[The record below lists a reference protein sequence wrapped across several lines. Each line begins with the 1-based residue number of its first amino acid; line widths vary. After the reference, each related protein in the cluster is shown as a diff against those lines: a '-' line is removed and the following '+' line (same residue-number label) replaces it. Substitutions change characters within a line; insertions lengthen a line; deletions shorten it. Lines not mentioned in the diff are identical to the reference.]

1 MDREILFKSKTY
13 NDFEYKSNNIKI
25 KDYEKKE
32 EKLNLILDL
41 DNTLI
46 LAKKFNIINDT
57 NKIKLQ
63 KKKYKKNLLTTYQI
77 NNFFFFIYKRCY
89 LKYFLILANINFN
102 LYIFTNSKKI
112 YANKII
118 NKLYEL
124 CPELNLINIIT
135 NDENK
140 SYIKS
145 LHRINQLNINNLYI
159 EENYNYLKKKSIIID
174 DCNKFWPFDSENIY
188 NIIPFIKESND
199 NYLVELIQNLLII
212 KNSYISYNLNIF
224 ELLNIFNE

>member
-1 MDREILFKSKTY
+1 MDRKILLKSKTC
-13 NDFEYKSNNIKI
+13 NDLENNSNNIKI
-25 KDYEKKE
+25 KNNKKKE

-46 LAKKFNIINDT
+46 LAKKFNINYET
-57 NKIKLQ
+57 NKINLQ
-63 KKKYKKNLLTTYQI
+63 KKKYKKNLLTTFQL
-77 NNFFFFIYKRCY
+77 NDFFYFIYKRCY

-102 LYIFTNSKKI
+102 LFIFTNSKKI

-124 CPELNLINIIT
+124 YPELNLINIIT

-145 LHRINQLNINNLYI
+145 LQRINQLNTDNICI
-159 EENYNYLKKKSIIID
+159 EENYNCLKKNSIIID
-174 DCNKFWPFDSENIY
+174 DCNKLWPFDSENIY
-188 NIIPFIKESND
+188 NIIPFLKESND
-199 NYLVELIQNLLII
+199 NYLIELIQNLLII
-212 KNSYISYNLNIF
+212 KNSYTSYDLNIF

>member
-1 MDREILFKSKTY
+1 MDRKILFKSKTY
-13 NDFEYKSNNIKI
+13 NDFEYKSNNRKI
-25 KDYEKKE
+25 KNNEKKE
-32 EKLNLILDL
+32 ENLNLILDL

-46 LAKKFNIINDT
+46 LAKKFNIKNET
-57 NKIKLQ
+57 NKINLQ
-63 KKKYKKNLLTTYQI
+63 KKKYKKNLLTTFQL
-77 NNFFFFIYKRCY
+77 NDFFYFIYKRCY

-102 LYIFTNSKKI
+102 LFIFTNSKKI

-124 CPELNLINIIT
+124 YPELNLINIIT

-145 LHRINQLNINNLYI
+145 LQRINQLNTNNLYI
-159 EENYNYLKKKSIIID
+159 EENYNCLKKNSIIID
-174 DCNKFWPFDSENIY
+174 DCNKLWPFDSDNIY
-188 NIIPFIKESND
+188 NIIPFLIESND

-212 KNSYISYNLNIF
+212 KNSYNSYNFDIF